1 MDLPIDYE
9 DIAKGALKVAT
20 GIVSGLNPLA
30 GVVVEW
36 AGNLAFEIYDQQKAG
51 SDPVAAAQL
60 AGDRV
65 ADLVE
70 KLKTGVPA

>member
-1 MDLPIDYE
+1 MNPNMIE
-9 DIAKGALKVAT
+9 TMAKGALGLAAGLVGT
-20 GIVSGLNPLA
+20 LNPLA
-30 GVVVEW
+30 GIVVEW
-36 AGNLAFEIYDQQKAG
+36 AGATAFAIYDQQKAG

-70 KLKTGVPA
+70 QLKVGG

>member
-1 MDLPIDYE
+1 MIDVE
-9 DIAKGALKVAT
+9 ALAKGAVQVAV
-20 GIVSGLNPLA
+20 GVVSSLNPLA
-30 GVVVEW
+30 GIVVEW
-36 AGNLAFEIYDQQKAG
+36 AGKVAFEIYDQQKAG

-70 KLKTGVPA
+70 QLKTGVPA

>member
-1 MDLPIDYE
+1 MAPTIDYE
-9 DIAKGALKVAT
+9 DLAKGAMKVAV
-20 GIVSGLNPLA
+20 GVVSSLNPLA

-36 AGNLAFEIYDQQKAG
+36 AGNVAFEIYDQQKAG
-51 SDPVAAAQL
+51 PDPVAAAQL

-70 KLKTGVPA
+70 KLKVGVPA